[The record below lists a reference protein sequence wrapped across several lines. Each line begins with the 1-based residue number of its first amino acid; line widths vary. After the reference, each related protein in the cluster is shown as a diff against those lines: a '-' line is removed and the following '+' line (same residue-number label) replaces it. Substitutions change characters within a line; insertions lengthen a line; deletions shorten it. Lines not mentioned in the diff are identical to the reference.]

1 LVFYSSLLPENRVKK
16 WILGMVLLVVSKG
29 VAFLGATSWR
39 KNFRGGR
46 VCAGAACDMLKGF
59 FDAGTYIEGPCK
71 DTASL

>member
-1 LVFYSSLLPENRVKK
+1 
-16 WILGMVLLVVSKG
+16 MVLLVVSKG
-29 VAFLGATSWR
+29 VAFRGATSWR

-71 DTASL
+71 DAASL